1 MISNHDMHHSMHH
14 HMHSAHHE
22 ALDGVS
28 DTFSRDTAGLP
39 DAIAAE
45 TVVLQP
51 DEVFELRAE
60 QVRKRIGEATVK
72 MLAYNRS
79 IPGPTL
85 KVAQGSEVTVHFT
98 NDTDLESTVHWH
110 GLRLENRFDG
120 VPQGAHQGMMAPVPV
135 GGSFTYRVRFPD
147 PGLYWYHPHLRED
160 YTQEMG
166 LYGPIVVVPTE
177 EAYWAPVNREITL
190 TLDDLLLEEGKV
202 APFSRTLSDHTAMGR
217 FGNVM
222 LVNGETSP
230 TLSAKQGEVVRLY
243 LVNTANVRVFSVR
256 LPGARMKLVG
266 GDNGR
271 VEHEEFVEEVLL
283 SPSERVIVDVF
294 FEHVGQFSLEH
305 RTPERTYSLATV
317 SVEAQSAE
325 PSFAQEFF
333 TLRTSTELEALRTE
347 LAADF
352 KRQPDKTLQ
361 LVGEM
366 PGMAHHGGEH
376 SMAHHEGGHH
386 MDHMEHHA
394 HMHHHGGGHSVEA
407 IEWEDTMEE
416 MNRMSTPHN
425 MFWKL
430 VDGPTG
436 AANHDIDWSFTVGD
450 RVKVRI
456 VNPADSDHPM
466 QHPIHF
472 HGQRFL
478 VLSRNGVANENL
490 SWKDTVLVPAGETV
504 DLLVEMSNPGAW
516 MVHCHIAE
524 HLESGMMFTYHVQER
539 SM

>member
-1 MISNHDMHHSMHH
+1 MMISKHDMTHS
-14 HMHSAHHE
+14 HHE
-22 ALDGVS
+22 DMNMGGVTDAFS
-28 DTFSRDTAGLP
+28 QDTTGLP
-39 DAIAAE
+39 DAIVPE

-51 DEVFELRAE
+51 DQIFELHAE
-60 QVRKRIGEATVK
+60 QVRKRIGEVTVK

-85 KVAQGSEVTVHFT
+85 KVAQGSEVTINFT
-98 NDTDLESTVHWH
+98 NNTDLESTVHWH

-120 VPQGAHQGMMAPVPV
+120 VPQGAHQGMMTPVPI

-166 LYGPIVVVPTE
+166 LYGPIIVVPIE
-177 EAYWAPVNREITL
+177 EAYWSPVNREFTL
-190 TLDDLLLEEGKV
+190 TLDDILLEEGKIV
-202 APFSRTLSDHTAMGR
+202 PFSRTHSDHTAMGR

-230 TLSAKQGEVVRLY
+230 QFSFRQGEVVRLY
-243 LVNTANVRVFSVR
+243 LVNTANVRVFNVR

-283 SPSERVIVDVF
+283 SPSERVIVDVY
-294 FEHVGQFSLEH
+294 FEYAGKTQLEH
-305 RTPERTYSLATV
+305 RTPERTYPLANV
-317 SVEAQSAE
+317 IVDAQPAT
-325 PSFAQEFF
+325 PSFAQAFF
-333 TLRTSTELEALRTE
+333 TLRTSPELEVLRAR
-347 LAADF
+347 LASKTD
-352 KRQPDKTLQ
+352 RQPDKMLE
-361 LVGEM
+361 LVAEM
-366 PGMAHHGGEH
+366 PGME
-376 SMAHHEGGHH
+376 
-386 MDHMEHHA
+386 HMEHH
-394 HMHHHGGGHSVEA
+394 MGGHHLEA

-416 MNRMSTPHN
+416 MNRMSTPAN

-430 VDGPTG
+430 VDGETG
-436 AANHDIDWSFTVGD
+436 AVNHDIDWSFTMGD
-450 RVKVRI
+450 LVKVRI
-456 VNPADSDHPM
+456 VNAADSDHPM

-478 VLSRNGVANENL
+478 VLSRDGVPNQNL
-490 SWKDTVLVPAGETV
+490 AWKDTVLVPAGETV
-504 DLLVEMSNPGAW
+504 DILVDMSNPGAW

-524 HLESGMMFTYHVQER
+524 HLESGMMFTYHVHEEGVSQ
-539 SM
+539 